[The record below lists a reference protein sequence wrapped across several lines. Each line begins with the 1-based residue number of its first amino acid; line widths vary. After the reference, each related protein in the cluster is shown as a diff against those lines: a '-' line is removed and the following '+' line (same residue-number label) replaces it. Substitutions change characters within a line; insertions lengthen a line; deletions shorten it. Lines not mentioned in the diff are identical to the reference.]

1 MENCPICGTKIRDL
15 SLAARGIYG
24 YSCQVCGKVNIT
36 NIAAVTLANQPSDLK
51 YLLSGFTRE
60 RTELGLPPI
69 EIASTN
75 IQEILSGAN
84 IPRTVAEKLDRLLL
98 YFARMSDYEGMGIAV
113 DYNSYP
119 LAYAKNPNAFF
130 FLLNQLKSQNL
141 IVDVATAK
149 FALTALGWSR
159 VIELSKTRKSS
170 LQAFVAMWFTPET
183 QKAYD
188 DGIDKA
194 IRESGFYPVRVDKL
208 EHNNKICDVIVAEI
222 RKSAFLVADFTGQR
236 QGVYFEAGF
245 AMGLGL
251 PVIWLCRKDYVDST
265 HFDTRQYNHIV
276 WENESE
282 LHEKLLNRINATI
295 VS

>member
-1 MENCPICGTKIRDL
+1 MENCPICGTKTENFSVSSRDVY
-15 SLAARGIYG
+15 A
-24 YSCQVCGKVNIT
+24 YSCQACGRFNIT
-36 NIAAVTLANQPSDLK
+36 LEAAVVLRSQPSGEK

-60 RTELGLPPI
+60 QTERGQPPV

-75 IQEILSGAN
+75 IQEILSGAS
-84 IPRTVAEKLDRLLL
+84 IPRTFAEKLDRLLL
-98 YFARMSDYEGMGIAV
+98 YFERMSDYEGKGVTV

-130 FLLNQLKSQNL
+130 FLINQLKSQNL
-141 IVDVATAK
+141 IVDVATMK
-149 FALTALGWSR
+149 FALTAAGWNR
-159 VIELSKTRKSS
+159 VLELSKARKSS

-188 DGIDKA
+188 DGIEKA
-194 IRESGFYPVRVDKL
+194 IRETGFYPVRVDKL
-208 EHNNKICDVIVAEI
+208 EHNNKICDVIIAEI

-251 PVIWLCRKDYVDST
+251 PVVWLCRKDYVDTT

-295 VS
+295 VR